1 MRKAAFIGLA
11 LAAAVAFT
19 FPGSSASAREGSRYQ
34 GQVTMLDKQLSNEP
48 SRFNPYWFVYGVP
61 PYDGVAP
68 YERLHADPNT
78 DFNSYWFVY
87 GVPAPS
93 RQHQAK

>member
-1 MRKAAFIGLA
+1 MRTAFIGLA
-11 LAAAVAFT
+11 LAAAVGFM
-19 FPGSSASAREGSRYQ
+19 GSSASAREISSYQ
-34 GQVTMLDKQLSNEP
+34 RQVTMLDKQLSNDP
-48 SRFNPYWFVYGVP
+48 SRFNSYWFVYGVP

-78 DFNSYWFVY
+78 GFNSHWFVY

-93 RQHQAK
+93 GKHQVN